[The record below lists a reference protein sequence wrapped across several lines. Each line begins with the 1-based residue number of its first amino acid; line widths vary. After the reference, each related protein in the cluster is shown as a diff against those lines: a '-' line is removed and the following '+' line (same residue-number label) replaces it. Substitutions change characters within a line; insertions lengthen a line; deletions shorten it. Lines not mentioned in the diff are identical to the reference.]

1 MRIKNWAA
9 ATLTGILLTM
19 SACSEGGG
27 GENKADRN
35 YSQGNYEEAISAYSK
50 TLDTKPKNFHAL
62 YNRGRSYEELGEFGK
77 AEKDFLAALE
87 IEPRNTQVLL
97 SLSNIFQKQKNHN
110 SALLYAEQ
118 ATEVAGAPAQAYF
131 MKARALHQ
139 MGNTQEAMREYTAAV
154 SIDKNYGQAY
164 YYRGLLKLATNNK
177 RGACEDIRTAIKLN
191 HSEAQDA
198 LEKYCN

>member
-1 MRIKNWAA
+1 MKIKNWAY
-9 ATLTGILLTM
+9 ATLIGMVLTVG
-19 SACSEGGG
+19 ACSDGS
-27 GENKADRN
+27 GENRADTH
-35 YSQGNYEEAISAYSK
+35 YTQGNYEEAITAYSK
-50 TLDTKPKNFHAL
+50 TLDTKPNNFHAL
-62 YNRGRSYEELGEFGK
+62 YNRGRSYEELGDFQN
-77 AEKDFLAALE
+77 AEKDFLTALK
-87 IEPRNTQVLL
+87 IEPRNTQLLL

-164 YYRGLLKLATNNK
+164 YYRGILKLAMDNK
-177 RGACEDIRTAIKLN
+177 RGGCDDIRTAIKLN
-191 HSEAQDA
+191 HSEAQAA